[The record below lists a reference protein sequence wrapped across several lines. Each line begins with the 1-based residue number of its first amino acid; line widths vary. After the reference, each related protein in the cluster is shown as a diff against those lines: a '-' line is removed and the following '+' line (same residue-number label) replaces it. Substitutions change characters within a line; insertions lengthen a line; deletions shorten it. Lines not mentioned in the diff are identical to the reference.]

1 MQIDDTNATMSNI
14 STINKEHMCV
24 QGGLVWSA
32 RMESTGINVTTR
44 SQTHQIAKAQLQFK
58 NEHFITFLNP
68 QP

>member
-1 MQIDDTNATMSNI
+1 MQIDETNATMSNI
-14 STINKEHMCV
+14 STINKDHTCA

-58 NEHFITFLNP
+58 NEHFSTFLNP